1 MGKTGLP
8 LCDSLPGNADPPGH
22 LFLGQLM
29 QLPQDHQIL
38 GDFIFLHFHTF
49 HTSWFDYTLD
59 GPKVPPTAAGKMCC
73 VWLRRK
79 GGKVL
84 ALRRFCRRQGC
95 EAPVP
100 YDRAGLGLAMDTK
113 RKAPLCARTVENA
126 VKAYPALREAAL
138 LPFPAAICVEMR
150 GRCLRVLCQP
160 GLTISCCRTNGVQ
173 FTSFRAHLF
182 FTLE

>member
-1 MGKTGLP
+1 MGKTGLS

-79 GGKVL
+79 GGK
-84 ALRRFCRRQGC
+84 LRRCGVF
-95 EAPVP
+95 
-100 YDRAGLGLAMDTK
+100 AGGRGAKPRSPMTELAWGWLWTN
-113 RKAPLCARTVENA
+113 RKAPLCARTVENSA
-126 VKAYPALREAAL
+126 KAYPALREAAL

-150 GRCLRVLCQP
+150 GRYLRVLCQP
-160 GLTISCCRTNGVQ
+160 G
-173 FTSFRAHLF
+173 
-182 FTLE
+182 

>member
-1 MGKTGLP
+1 
-8 LCDSLPGNADPPGH
+8 
-22 LFLGQLM
+22 M

-84 ALRRFCRRQGC
+84 ALRPFCRRQGC

-100 YDRAGLGLAMDTK
+100 YDRAVLGLAMDTN
-113 RKAPLCARTVENA
+113 RKAPLCARTVENS